1 MQSCEVLATKN
12 DEDVTTQMKYS
23 FVFICMFLFRTL
35 CAALAN
41 LEDAEDI
48 VGNQLCLVLQEEL
61 VCYKEKR
68 WDTCSCVHVL
78 LSRHRLLWRK
88 TQNFSHNCGSVL
100 NAKCGILSI

>member
-1 MQSCEVLATKN
+1 MQSCQVLATKN

-48 VGNQLCLVLQEEL
+48 VGNQLCLVLREEL

-88 TQNFSHNCGSVL
+88 TLAITVDQF
-100 NAKCGILSI
+100 